1 MCVSVLTLMRRFLYV
16 EFGATE
22 LNSTLETS
30 PVLLPCNCRVKLFD
44 FDTAVKRRL
53 KRAETSSPFSLASPS
68 SLLKFPIERSCVE
81 GRQCMKGRSYMQS
94 VKIEPRSTSR
104 LSSTLFILSLF
115 YLRALTY
122 VAKNASVEINL
133 YTRLREKIKE
143 APQ

>member
-1 MCVSVLTLMRRFLYV
+1 MRRFLYV

-22 LNSTLETS
+22 LNSTLETT

-44 FDTAVKRRL
+44 FDTAVARRL
-53 KRAETSSPFSLASPS
+53 KRAETSLPFSLAS

-104 LSSTLFILSLF
+104 LSSALFILSLF
-115 YLRALTY
+115 YLRALKFTC
-122 VAKNASVEINL
+122 INL
-133 YTRLREKIKE
+133 LSQKRVSGNQPVHE
-143 APQ
+143 ASPQNKRGAA